1 VIHYQTVKKVKFL
14 GFLDTTSKEVMI
26 MEHLAELMLKVLI
39 LVLEAYNL
47 YKLEKTLKALI
58 ESRKLDQSPKQLQQ
72 ASSDLYDE

>member
-1 VIHYQTVKKVKFL
+1 
-14 GFLDTTSKEVMI
+14 

-58 ESRKLDQSPKQLQQ
+58 ESRKLDQSPNNQLDK
-72 ASSDLYDE
+72 ADDDLLDE